1 MRRMFLGL
9 SLLLA
14 TAATAQADE
23 ARMAPAAGSKLTYR
37 MTAKTTTSAGRT
49 TVTGQVYTYTF
60 ASSDGLAAEG
70 TIKLDAMLFDCKGRD
85 DEPFCGR
92 VLKAP
97 GARADGDLI
106 RVPVPDDLART
117 LAKDSDFKV
126 RYFVVEK
133 RVSAL
138 PALTGAGDALFND
151 QDLLVT
157 TNVMD
162 CDPEP
167 LLALP
172 PKGDAQHATLS
183 CRTTFSRSGWIGQ
196 GSKPATSTDAT
207 KLDVID
213 FGVSSITLP
222 SGTWDARRLK
232 LSLISTSGA
241 QSLEGE
247 ARFSEKLGVAVQ
259 TRWIAAAP
267 NGETMT
273 EFTSELIAT
282 SP

>member
-1 MRRMFLGL
+1 MRLLFLVL
-9 SLLLA
+9 FL
-14 TAATAQADE
+14 AATVETTRADE
-23 ARMAPAAGSKLTYR
+23 ARLAPAAGSKLTYR
-37 MTAKTTTSAGRT
+37 MIAKTTTSAGRT
-49 TVTGQVYTYTF
+49 TISGRVYTYTF
-60 ASSDGLAAEG
+60 GSSDGVAAEG

-92 VLKAP
+92 VLKAA
-97 GARADGDLI
+97 GAKTDGDLVL
-106 RVPVPDDLART
+106 VPVPDDLAQS
-117 LAKDSDFKV
+117 LAKDSVFKV

-138 PALTGAGDALFND
+138 PAVTSAGDALFNGED
-151 QDLLVT
+151 PLVT

-167 LLALP
+167 MNALP
-172 PKGDAQHATLS
+172 PRGDAQHATLA
-183 CRTTFSRSGWIGQ
+183 CRAAFSRSGWAAQ
-196 GSKPATSTDAT
+196 GSKPATSTDAV
-207 KLDVID
+207 KLDVVD
-213 FGVSSITLP
+213 FGVSSIALP

-232 LSLISTSGA
+232 LTLTSNSGA
-241 QSLEGE
+241 NNMEGE

-259 TRWIAAAP
+259 TRWTSASA

-273 EFTSELIAT
+273 EFVSELIAA

>member
-1 MRRMFLGL
+1 MRLSFLVL
-9 SLLLA
+9 PLLLA
-14 TAATAQADE
+14 IVGTARADE
-23 ARMAPAAGSKLTYR
+23 ARLAPAAGSKLTYR
-37 MTAKTTTSAGRT
+37 MTAKTTSSAGRT

-60 ASSDGLAAEG
+60 GSSDGVVAEG

-106 RVPVPDDLART
+106 LVPVPDGLAQS
-117 LAKDSDFKV
+117 LAKDSVFKV
-126 RYFVVEK
+126 RYFIVEK

-138 PALTGAGDALFND
+138 PALTGGDALFNGED
-151 QDLLVT
+151 PLVT

-162 CDPEP
+162 CDLEP
-167 LLALP
+167 LNALP
-172 PKGDAQHATLS
+172 PKGDAQHAALS
-183 CRTTFSRSGWIGQ
+183 CRTTFSRSGWAAQ

-207 KLDVID
+207 KLDVVD
-213 FGVSSITLP
+213 FGVNSISLP

-232 LSLISTSGA
+232 LSLTSNSGA
-241 QSLEGE
+241 QNMDGE

-259 TRWIAAAP
+259 TRWVAASP
-267 NGETMT
+267 NGESMS
-273 EFTSELIAT
+273 EFTSELIAA

>member
-1 MRRMFLGL
+1 MRALFLVL

-14 TAATAQADE
+14 AAETAQADE
-23 ARMAPAAGSKLTYR
+23 ARLAPAAGSKLTYR

-49 TVTGQVYTYTF
+49 TVSGQVYTYTF
-60 ASSDGLAAEG
+60 SSSDGVAAEG

-85 DEPFCGR
+85 EEPFCGR

-106 RVPVPDDLART
+106 LVPVPDDLAQS
-117 LAKDSDFKV
+117 LAKDSVFKV

-138 PALTGAGDALFND
+138 PALTGGDALFNAED
-151 QDLLVT
+151 PLVT

-162 CDPEP
+162 CDPES

-172 PKGDAQHATLS
+172 PKGDAQHATLT
-183 CRTTFSRSGWIGQ
+183 CRTTFSRSGWAAQ
-196 GSKPATSTDAT
+196 GTKPATSTDAT
-207 KLDVID
+207 KLDVVD
-213 FGVSSITLP
+213 FGVSSIALP

-232 LSLISTSGA
+232 LSLTSNSGA
-241 QSLEGE
+241 QNMEGE
-247 ARFSEKLGVAVQ
+247 SRFSERLGVAVQ
-259 TRWIAAAP
+259 TRWTAASP

-273 EFTSELIAT
+273 EFVSELIAT